1 MQNTELDMKLNLTM
15 LITGLDDLSVFVAVA
30 REGNFTRAAA
40 QLGVS
45 PSAVSQTIRGL
56 EERLGVR
63 LLTRTTRSVTRTEAG
78 EQLLQN
84 IAPLLD
90 QMEGHLTAVA
100 ELRQR
105 PSGTVR
111 ITADE
116 VAIRHVLWPKLLPLL
131 DVHPE
136 LTIELVTDYG
146 LTDIVADRF
155 DAGVRVGGIIDA
167 DMVAVP
173 ISSSMRMVTV
183 AAPAYLQRYGTPHRP
198 EELTAQRCINLR
210 LPTHGGLYP
219 WEFSRGENEF
229 RVRVTGPLILNSALQ
244 ILDAC
249 LAGVGLAQLSDTHV
263 APYLASGQLQEVLG
277 DWSDSFPGYHLYYP
291 SRRQQTAAF
300 RAVLEQ
306 LRSANTLPSG

>member
-1 MQNTELDMKLNLTM
+1 MLTN
-15 LITGLDDLSVFVAVA
+15 GLGDLSVFVAVA
-30 REGNFTRAAA
+30 KEGNFTRAAA
-40 QLGVS
+40 RLGVS
-45 PSAVSQTIRGL
+45 PSAVSQTLRAL

-78 EQLLQN
+78 DQLLRD

-90 QMEGHLTAVA
+90 QIETHLAA
-100 ELRQR
+100 ISELRQR

-116 VAIRHVLWPKLLPLL
+116 VAIREVLWPKLLPLL

-136 LTIELVTDYG
+136 LTIELITDYG
-146 LTDIVADRF
+146 LTDIVAERV
-155 DAGVRVGGIIDA
+155 DAGVRLGGIIDA

-173 ISSSMRMVTV
+173 IAPQMRMVTV
-183 AAPAYLQRYGTPHRP
+183 AAPRYLEKHGTPMRP
-198 EELTAQRCINLR
+198 EELTSHRCINLR
-210 LPTHGGLYP
+210 LPTHGGLYA
-219 WEFSRGENEF
+219 WEFASDENEF
-229 RVRVTGPLILNSALQ
+229 RVRVKGPLILNSALQ

-249 LAGVGLAQLSDTHV
+249 VAGVGLAQLTDAH
-263 APYLASGQLQEVLG
+263 AQPYLDSGALREVLA

-306 LRSANTLPSG
+306 LSSVCSQ